1 MRRIINWIA
10 EVWRAETWLLMPFF
24 VVAALLL
31 TFGFIADEVMEGAT
45 LKFDRYVMFA
55 FRSTANNFS
64 VPIGPP
70 WVQEMARDVTA
81 LGSFSVLGLLL
92 VAVTGYLLLIRKRE
106 QALLVLVAVL
116 GGVVVNSLLK
126 VAFGRP
132 RQDLFAPAARVFTAS
147 FPSDHAALSAI
158 AYMTLAAMLARTI
171 ASRAVRIYLIS
182 VAITLVVLVGASRVY
197 LGVHYPTD
205 ILAGWCVGSAWALA
219 CWTIMTRLRP
229 GEMSGA
235 GRSGQSA

>member
-1 MRRIINWIA
+1 MRRIINGIA
-10 EVWRAETWLLMPFF
+10 EVRRAETRLLMPSV

-31 TFGFIADEVMEGAT
+31 TFGFIAGQVMEGAT

-55 FRSTANNFS
+55 FRSSADNFAAP
-64 VPIGPP
+64 VGPP

-92 VAVTGYLLLIRKRE
+92 VAVVGYLLLVRKRE

-116 GGVVVNSLLK
+116 GGVVINSLLK
-126 VAFGRP
+126 LAFGRP
-132 RQDLFAPAARVFTAS
+132 RQDLFAAAARVFTAS
-147 FPSDHAALSAI
+147 FPSDHAALSSI
-158 AYMTLAAMLARTI
+158 AYMTLAALLARTVV
-171 ASRAVRIYLIS
+171 SRAVRVYLTA
-182 VAITLVVLVGASRVY
+182 VAITLVVLIGVSRVY

-219 CWTIMTRLRP
+219 CWTIMTRLQPSVSRTWK
-229 GEMSGA
+229 
-235 GRSGQSA
+235 SGQSA